1 MKKYKKIAIGVLL
14 SVSFTAVN
22 AADDARS
29 IYVESCMRELPS
41 QPICECIY
49 DQHAKSL
56 TKEEML
62 NSDVTFNFRK
72 KNNIKSPAISEAS
85 QKKILNVAQQSMG
98 ACFK

>member
-29 IYVESCMRELPS
+29 IYVQSCMRELPS

-62 NSDVTFNFRK
+62 NSDVTLIFERRT
-72 KNNIKSPAISEAS
+72 I
-85 QKKILNVAQQSMG
+85 
-98 ACFK
+98 